1 MDVDAQ
7 NYQRFLDGDNDG
19 LSALV
24 EAYKNTLTL
33 YLCAFAPDVFTAE
46 DWMEDTFVKLAVKR
60 PRFAGRSSFKTFL
73 FAVARN
79 IARDHLRRQKKTSTV
94 PLDDAANARSEQQS
108 VEEQYL
114 RQEAKIRLHRA
125 METLPAQYR
134 QVLYLRYF
142 EDLPPREIANV
153 LHRRPKQVE
162 SLLYHAKQTLKAKL
176 EQEDASY
183 EID

>member
-7 NYQRFLDGDNDG
+7 NYQRFLDGDNGG

-24 EAYKNTLTL
+24 EAYKDTLTL

-79 IARDHLRRQKKTSTV
+79 VALDHLRR
-94 PLDDAANARSEQQS
+94 
-108 VEEQYL
+108 
-114 RQEAKIRLHRA
+114 
-125 METLPAQYR
+125 
-134 QVLYLRYF
+134 
-142 EDLPPREIANV
+142 
-153 LHRRPKQVE
+153 
-162 SLLYHAKQTLKAKL
+162 
-176 EQEDASY
+176 
-183 EID
+183 

>member
-1 MDVDAQ
+1 
-7 NYQRFLDGDNDG
+7 
-19 LSALV
+19 
-24 EAYKNTLTL
+24 
-33 YLCAFAPDVFTAE
+33 
-46 DWMEDTFVKLAVKR
+46 MEDTFVKLAVKR

-108 VEEQYL
+108 VEQQYL